1 MSNKLYIFIEGND
14 DELFIKEVVI
24 GQLLPETNITPWKYS
39 QKTKKK
45 IKDFISSID
54 SMDADYIF
62 ITDFDEGDSLENKK
76 NDLLLDF
83 PFIDGDRLVIV
94 KNEIESWYIAG
105 INQETGIEI
114 ECKKELRKIKI
125 PDDTEPIT
133 KEQFEDLIPC
143 SFKDS
148 KIDFMKEIVK
158 CFDISIATERND
170 SFKNFVNEFCM
181 IKKCK

>member
-1 MSNKLYIFIEGND
+1 MSNKLFIFIEGND

-24 GQLLPETNITPWKYS
+24 GQLLSKKNIKPWKYS
-39 QKTKKK
+39 QKSKEK
-45 IKDFISSID
+45 INDFINSIN
-54 SMDADYIF
+54 SMGADYIF
-62 ITDFDEGDSLENKK
+62 ITDFDEGESLETKK
-76 NDLLLDF
+76 SDLLSDF

-114 ECKKELRKIKI
+114 ECKKELRKIRV
-125 PDDTEPIT
+125 PEDTEPIT
-133 KEQFEDLIPC
+133 KEHFEDLIPG

-148 KIDFMKEIVK
+148 KIDFMKEILK
-158 CFDISIATERND
+158 CFDISIAKERND

-181 IKKCK
+181 M